1 MRQVSS
7 PSASSCVTG
16 TAIVA
21 VLALGLALFSLPSA
35 ASVAAPP
42 VAPVRNVVDT
52 HWGVKVDDPYRLWRT
67 RRPEVRPGSGG
78 RPYAIPLDRIPEREL
93 LARIGELTPASPTAS
108 GT

>member
-21 VLALGLALFSLPSA
+21 VLALGLVFFSFPSS
-35 ASVAAPP
+35 ASDAVPP

-52 HWGVKVDDPYRLWRT
+52 RGEGDDPYRLWRT

-78 RPYAIPLDRIPEREL
+78 RPYAIPVDRILEREL